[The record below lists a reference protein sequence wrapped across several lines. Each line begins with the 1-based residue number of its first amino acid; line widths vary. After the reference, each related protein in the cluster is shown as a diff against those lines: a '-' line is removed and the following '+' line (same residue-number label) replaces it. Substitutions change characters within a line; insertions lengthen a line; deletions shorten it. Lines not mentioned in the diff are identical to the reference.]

1 MRNNKYDF
9 FLFIQVAVL
18 CMGNI
23 GGAFQVS
30 RIIAIILFPQLLID
44 IGKTNYKYA
53 KFFMNVF
60 LMFYLYILLSFF
72 WTPDREAAVKQL
84 VYYPVH
90 FMLFLELIVFSK
102 NATHPLKSI
111 SRGWLVSVLL
121 CSAVAY
127 WEITTGNHLDIAYQ
141 HDDTFY
147 TGTEI
152 LQHMSASVTFFNYNS
167 YVTFL
172 CFSFPWI
179 FFILLDKNR
188 SFIEKSISFL
198 ALVATVLTIVINA
211 SRGGVLTVAVMLF
224 IYILFSKKFQ
234 WESIMLILGIIAVG
248 YYMVNSGDFVTAVL
262 AARLSNEGM
271 GAEESRFYIWSNVLS
286 MFANTGGFGVGV
298 GGLHAAMRQNTY
310 SSITASHNMFLEILS
325 QYGVVITIT
334 IFLFF
339 CNLLKQS
346 FSKER
351 NRKIVLLMTLL
362 TIPIYT
368 IIDSVYLVSAHLY
381 AHIATIY
388 VFSNYELIR
397 HSNPILRNIA

>member
-1 MRNNKYDF
+1 
-9 FLFIQVAVL
+9 
-18 CMGNI
+18 MGNI
-23 GGAFQVS
+23 GGAFQAS
-30 RIIAIILFPQLLID
+30 RIIAIILFPLLLID
-44 IGKTNYKYA
+44 IGKTDYKYA
-53 KFFMNVF
+53 KSFMNVF

-102 NATHPLKSI
+102 NATCPLKSI

-141 HDDTFY
+141 HNDTFN

-188 SFIEKSISFL
+188 SFMEKSISFL
-198 ALVATVLTIVINA
+198 ALIAIVLTIVINA
-211 SRGGVLTVAVMLF
+211 SRGGVLTVVVMLS
-224 IYILFSKKFQ
+224 IYFFFSKKLQ
-234 WESIMLILGIIAVG
+234 WKSIMLILGIIAVG
-248 YYMVNSGDFVTAVL
+248 YYIVNANDVIAVL
-262 AARLSNEGM
+262 AARLSNKSM
-271 GAEESRFYIWSNVLS
+271 GTEESRYGIWSNVLS
-286 MFANTGGFGVGV
+286 TFANTGGFGVGV

-310 SSITASHNMFLEILS
+310 SRITASHNMFLEILS